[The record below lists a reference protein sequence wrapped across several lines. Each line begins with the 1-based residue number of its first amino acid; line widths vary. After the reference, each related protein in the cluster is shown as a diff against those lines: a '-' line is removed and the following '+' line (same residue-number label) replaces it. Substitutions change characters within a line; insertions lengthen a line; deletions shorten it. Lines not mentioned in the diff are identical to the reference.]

1 MTEADAR
8 AGVAAARGA
17 TEADARA
24 GVVWAYRALADAGLI
39 RGSSGN
45 VSARFDDG
53 IVISPTGATVAGLNE
68 ASMVRMDLD
77 APGPRASSEWALH
90 AALYHRHPGVG
101 AVVHTH
107 ADACTALACLGDPL
121 PAFHYG
127 VAAFGGDDVRCAPY
141 ALFGTAALA
150 ALAVEAMRDR
160 TACLLANHGMVVS
173 GATPD
178 AAVAAAVALEALARQ
193 YLLARSAG
201 AVRLLT
207 PAQMEQARERFRTYG
222 APDRGDA
229 EH

>member
-8 AGVAAARGA
+8 AGVVR
-17 TEADARA
+17 
-24 GVVWAYRALADAGLI
+24 AYRALADAGLI
-39 RGSSGN
+39 QGSSGN
-45 VSARFDDG
+45 VSVRFG
-53 IVISPTGATVAGLNE
+53 GGMVISPTRATAAGLSE
-68 ASMVRMDLD
+68 AAMVRMGLD
-77 APGPRASSEWALH
+77 AAPSPHASSEWALH
-90 AALYHRHPGVG
+90 AALYHRHPSVG

-141 ALFGTAALA
+141 APFGTAALA
-150 ALAVEAMRDR
+150 ALAAEATRDR
-160 TACLLANHGMVVS
+160 TTCLLANHGMVAL
-173 GATPD
+173 GATLD
-178 AAVAAAVALEALARQ
+178 AAVAAAAALETLARQ

-207 PAQMEQARERFRTYG
+207 PIQMEQARERFRTYG
-222 APDRGDA
+222 APDRGGP